1 MGTVF
6 AARPERMT
14 ARRFWVRHAA
24 DARGAVLLDDGAV
37 RAVTGS
43 RRSLLLAGVTDV
55 DGLFH
60 FGDVIEMRDQSG
72 VTVARGIAQ
81 YDSVEV
87 RARLADRASGS
98 GATGQGR
105 PLVHADDLVAL

>member
-1 MGTVF
+1 M
-6 AARPERMT
+6 
-14 ARRFWVRHAA
+14 
-24 DARGAVLLDDGAV
+24 
-37 RAVTGS
+37 TGS